1 MFPDVCVV
9 WGLFWGDVPGHA
21 RMAEA
26 HASPDPVPPGPCY
39 LLSAM
44 QKLCSWWVPPDL
56 HEKAFSGDISRYAK
70 SKGTAPEFCVY
81 CMVMSIT
88 PPAFLH
94 RLLITSRTD
103 RACTGA
109 GRTKEKNLHN
119 QPEIDSLLL
128 NLISPN
134 WIHVSQLWHI
144 SFNYSLLMSL

>member
-26 HASPDPVPPGPCY
+26 HASPDPVPTGPCY

-81 CMVMSIT
+81 CTVMSIT
-88 PPAFLH
+88 PSSCLSPQTAYHQQDRQTERAQGQGGQRRKIFIISLK
-94 RLLITSRTD
+94 LIRFCS
-103 RACTGA
+103 
-109 GRTKEKNLHN
+109 
-119 QPEIDSLLL
+119 I
-128 NLISPN
+128 
-134 WIHVSQLWHI
+134 
-144 SFNYSLLMSL
+144 